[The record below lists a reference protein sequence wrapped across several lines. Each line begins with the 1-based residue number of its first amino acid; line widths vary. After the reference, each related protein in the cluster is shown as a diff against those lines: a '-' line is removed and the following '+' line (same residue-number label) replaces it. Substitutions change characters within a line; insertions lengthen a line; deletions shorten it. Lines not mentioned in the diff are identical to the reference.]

1 MSGTGAYDSQ
11 IIGHVCVDVN
21 VDVTGA
27 ESRVIGGAAACAAGA
42 AVSLG
47 HRVEVVTAVG
57 EGDEDL
63 LSCFPPAVERII
75 AVPSRRTTS
84 IRNVYRTQDRERRVS
99 HGLEQGDPIGP
110 EDVPDEPVGV
120 RHLAGLIVGDYAPD
134 MVDSLF
140 GRGDTAVDMQA
151 FLRVRSQRTG
161 ELDLRGSTAGEDF
174 FGRIRYLKVD
184 AAEGEALTGLSDR
197 RDMARALRDRGAREV
212 MVSGP
217 AEMLV
222 LDDSGFHSCPLRPRT
237 MVGRTGR
244 GDTVFSAYITERL
257 AHGVPQALLMACAT
271 VSLKMERPGPLVC
284 ERREIEDYL
293 RLLYSD
299 LIDDPLEG
307 DRD

>member
-134 MVDSLF
+134 M
-140 GRGDTAVDMQA
+140 
-151 FLRVRSQRTG
+151 
-161 ELDLRGSTAGEDF
+161 
-174 FGRIRYLKVD
+174 
-184 AAEGEALTGLSDR
+184 
-197 RDMARALRDRGAREV
+197 ARALRDRGAREV

-271 VSLKMERPGPLVC
+271 VSLKITVSLKMERPGPLVC

>member
-134 MVDSLF
+134 MVDSLS

-237 MVGRTGR
+237 MVGRTGPGR
-244 GDTVFSAYITERL
+244 
-257 AHGVPQALLMACAT
+257 HGV
-271 VSLKMERPGPLVC
+271 
-284 ERREIEDYL
+284 L
-293 RLLYSD
+293 RLHHRAARARGAAGPADGLRHGVAQDGEAGAPGLRAPRDRGLPAS
-299 LIDDPLEG
+299 PLLG
-307 DRD
+307 PDRRPTGGRP